1 MARPKIK
8 VLFAGGTIGMIR
20 NRRTGALEPAE
31 DMAPIFQIMPEL
43 QQEMQLDFEP
53 VMNID
58 STNMQP
64 AHWTELAKRIQKHY
78 NHFDGFVIAQGTDT
92 MAYTASA
99 LSFALQSLS
108 KPIICTGALM
118 PLNELGTDGRN
129 NFIYACRLATY
140 DLAEVAV
147 VFGSKIIRGNRATK
161 YREAF
166 FDVFESPNFPLLGE
180 ILRPIKLNDW
190 RKKRRKRI
198 PQFTLNFNPHVAV
211 IKLFP
216 GFNPIILS
224 HLIGSTIEGIVLE
237 GFGPGNI
244 PHALIDSLEK
254 AIKKGIPVVVSTQM
268 AHGRTN
274 LQAYQ
279 VGYKAL
285 TAGVIEACDMTTE
298 ACVTKLMW
306 ILGQT
311 KNIPKI
317 RKMMLTDYAGEISV
331 D

>member
-20 NRRTGALEPAE
+20 NQRTGALEPAD
-31 DMAPIFQIMPEL
+31 DMGPIFKIMPEL
-43 QQEMQLDFEP
+43 QREMQLDFEP

-58 STNMQP
+58 STNMKP
-64 AHWTELAKRIQKHY
+64 SDWGVLAERIQKDY
-78 NHFDGFVIAQGTDT
+78 DKYDGFVVAQGTDT

-108 KPIICTGALM
+108 KPVICTGALM

-129 NFIYACRLATY
+129 NFIYACRLATH
-140 DLAEVAV
+140 DLAEVAI
-147 VFGSKIIRGNRATK
+147 VFGSKVIRGNRGTK

-166 FDVFESPNFPLLGE
+166 FDVFESPNFPLIGE
-180 ILRPIKLNDW
+180 LLRPIQLNDW

-198 PQFTLNFNPHVAV
+198 PKFNSSFNSNVAV

-216 GFNPIILS
+216 GFNAEFLEHMIES
-224 HLIGSTIEGIVLE
+224 DIEGIVLE

-244 PHALIDSLEK
+244 PKALIDT
-254 AIKKGIPVVVSTQM
+254 IHQGIGKGIPIVVDTQM

-274 LQAYQ
+274 LAAYE

-285 TAGVIEACDMTTE
+285 KAGVIESLDMTSE
-298 ACVTKLMW
+298 ACITKLMW
-306 ILGQT
+306 ILAQT
-311 KNIPKI
+311 KNMQKI
-317 RKMMLTDYAGEISV
+317 RKMMLTDYAGEITL

>member
-20 NRRTGALEPAE
+20 NRRTGALEPAP
-31 DMAPIFQIMPEL
+31 DMGPIFQIMPEL
-43 QQEMQLDFEP
+43 QSELQLDFEP
-53 VMNID
+53 VVNID
-58 STNMQP
+58 STNMEP
-64 AHWTELAKRIQKHY
+64 THWTELAKRIQKHY
-78 NHFDGFVIAQGTDT
+78 DHYDGFVIAQGTDT

-99 LSFALQSLS
+99 LSFALQNLS

-140 DLAEVAV
+140 DLAEVAI
-147 VFGSKIIRGNRATK
+147 VFGSKIMRGNRATK

-180 ILRPIKLNDW
+180 ILRPIKLNEW
-190 RKKRRKRI
+190 RRKRRKRL
-198 PQFTLNFNPHVAV
+198 PQFNPSFNEKVAV

-216 GFNPIILS
+216 GFDPEYLNHMIHSKIQ
-224 HLIGSTIEGIVLE
+224 GIVLE

-244 PHALIDSLEK
+244 PHPLIPSIEN
-254 AIKKGIPVVVSTQM
+254 AIAKGIPIVVGTQM

-274 LQAYQ
+274 LEAYG

-285 TAGVIEACDMTTE
+285 KTGVIEAKDMTTE

-306 ILGQT
+306 ILAQT
-311 KNIPKI
+311 NNLGKI
-317 RKMMLTDYAGEISV
+317 RTMMHTDYAGEITL

>member
-1 MARPKIK
+1 MTRPKIK

-31 DMAPIFQIMPEL
+31 DMGPIFQIMPEL
-43 QQEMQLDFEP
+43 QREMQLDFEP

-58 STNMQP
+58 STNMTP
-64 AHWTELAKRIQKHY
+64 AHWATLAERIKKNY
-78 NHFDGFVIAQGTDT
+78 NHFDGFVVAQGTDT

-140 DLAEVAV
+140 DLAEVAI
-147 VFGSKIIRGNRATK
+147 VFGSKVIRGNRATK

-180 ILRPIKLNDW
+180 ILRPITLNDW

-198 PQFTLNFNPHVAV
+198 PKFMPTFNGNVAV

-216 GFNPIILS
+216 GFNGNYLN
-224 HLIGSTIEGIVLE
+224 HLIDSDIEGIILE

-244 PHALIDSLEK
+244 PRALIT
-254 AIKKGIPVVVSTQM
+254 AIQRGIDKKIPIVVSTQM

-274 LQAYQ
+274 LEAYE

-285 TAGVIEACDMTTE
+285 KSGVIETKDMTTE
-298 ACVTKLMW
+298 SCVTKLMW
-306 ILGQT
+306 VLSQT
-311 KNIPKI
+311 KNMHKI
-317 RKMMLTDYAGEISV
+317 RKMMLTDYAGEITI
-331 D
+331 